1 VGAGRAV
8 TVPLSSSME
17 DYLEVI
23 HELSGD
29 GDTHFFCVGIYSS
42 IPSA

>member
-1 VGAGRAV
+1 M
-8 TVPLSSSME
+8 TEQLSQSME

-29 GDTHFFCVGIYSS
+29 GDTHFFCVGIDSS